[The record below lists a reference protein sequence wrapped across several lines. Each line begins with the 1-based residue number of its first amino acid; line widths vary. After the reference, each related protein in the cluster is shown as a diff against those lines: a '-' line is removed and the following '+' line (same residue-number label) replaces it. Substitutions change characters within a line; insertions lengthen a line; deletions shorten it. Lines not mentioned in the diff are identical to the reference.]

1 MRGLMYFL
9 AAALVAVSAFWAYNV
24 NYAAKAAQERVAALR
39 QELAREREAV
49 GVLRAEWAYL
59 AAPDRVRALVAA
71 NAGALAL
78 APLAGASFVA
88 IDAIPAPPPEAFWAR
103 AAPSTFARGP
113 GGGAA
118 P

>member
-1 MRGLMYFL
+1 MRGVLYFF
-9 AAALVAVSAFWAYNV
+9 AAALVAASAFWAYNV

-39 QELAREREAV
+39 LELAREREAI

-59 AAPDRVRALVAA
+59 TAPDRLRALADA

-78 APLAGASFVA
+78 APLSGASFIA
-88 IDAIPAPPPEAFWAR
+88 LDAIPAPPPEAFWAR
-103 AAPSTFARGP
+103 AAPSVFAPAPRGS
-113 GGGAA
+113 AA